1 MIETKRRRVVLASGK
16 VPRGAKS
23 APLRDTMEQSAP
35 TETATQIGSAIKRAR
50 QSRNLTL
57 AALAKAANVSVGML
71 SQIERNVANPSWRV
85 LTQIRMALDIPVS
98 ALFDEAPA
106 ASVDP
111 PFLRRKAQHP
121 RLDLGGHFV
130 KELLTANSPHNL
142 QIMVLH
148 IPPEGSSGDQ
158 HLSYPAEKG
167 GLVLEGEF
175 KLAVGGK
182 EALLRPGDSFAFDSL
197 LPHGFVNPSKT
208 KPARVL
214 WVIGRIPVE
223 RHL

>member
-1 MIETKRRRVVLASGK
+1 MIKSQVRKAAPAGDK
-16 VPRGAKS
+16 VPRPVKRTAMRA
-23 APLRDTMEQSAP
+23 APARKEHG
-35 TETATQIGSAIKRAR
+35 ETAIQIGDALKRAR

-71 SQIERNVANPSWRV
+71 SQIERSVANPSWRV
-85 LTQIRMALDIPVS
+85 LTQIRTALGIPVS

-106 ASVDP
+106 ASIDP
-111 PFLRRKAQHP
+111 PFVRRKSQHP

-130 KELLTANSPHNL
+130 KELLTSNSPHNL

-175 KLAVGGK
+175 RLAVDGK
-182 EALLRPGDSFAFDSL
+182 EALLRPGDSFFFDSV

-208 KPARVL
+208 RPARVL
-214 WVIGRIPVE
+214 WVIGKIPVE